1 MAIVSHCARQLS
13 EWKWERV
20 WRFPYLRNVIP
31 ARPATYARALGS
43 EDYGEC
49 LSQDS
54 GGFGPEE
61 RQAVPEAALGVVC
74 GKLKSVHFF
83 LETESIQLLFVNFLC
98 NRLCL
103 LVSVSL

>member
-20 WRFPYLRNVIP
+20 WRFPYLHNVIP

-43 EDYGEC
+43 EDYGDC
-49 LSQDS
+49 LAQDS

-83 LETESIQLLFVNFLC
+83 LETESIQSFF
-98 NRLCL
+98 
-103 LVSVSL
+103 S